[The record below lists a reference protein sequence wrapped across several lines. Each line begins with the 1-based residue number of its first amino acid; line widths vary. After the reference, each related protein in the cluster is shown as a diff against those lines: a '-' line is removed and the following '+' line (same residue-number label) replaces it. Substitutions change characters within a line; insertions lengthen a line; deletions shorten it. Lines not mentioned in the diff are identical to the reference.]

1 MPSPVKNK
9 ATGTVP
15 FRSMPTGKLL
25 QPFVS
30 ERATGAE

>member
-1 MPSPVKNK
+1 MASPVKNE

-25 QPFVS
+25 QPSVS
-30 ERATGAE
+30 ERATGTE